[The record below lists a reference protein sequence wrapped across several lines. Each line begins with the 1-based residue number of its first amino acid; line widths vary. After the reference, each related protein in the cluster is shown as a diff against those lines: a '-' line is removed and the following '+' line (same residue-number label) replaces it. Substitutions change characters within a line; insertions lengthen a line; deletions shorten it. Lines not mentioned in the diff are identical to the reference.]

1 MTTKLQVWNEA
12 LNHLGD
18 APIQSVT
25 DRVPSV
31 SAFQIVY
38 DNLVARCFVAGDW
51 NFAKRSVQLVP
62 SALGVPAVGFST
74 VFDYPLLW
82 LKTSIVSFTPDCQ
95 RWAQDIVEE
104 SAGIS
109 ANTSTLYMRYI
120 ALDPDESKWP
130 VWFADYVA
138 ISLARATCRR
148 IKQSNSDEDRL
159 FQLERRALQAA
170 KSADGQ
176 NENVRPIYQGTWLTG
191 MSGGRCCD
199 KNMIVSGGDAIRLEE
214 GDV

>member
-18 APIQSVT
+18 APIQTIT

-31 SAFQIVY
+31 SAFSIVY

-51 NFAKRSVQLVP
+51 NFAKRSAQLVP
-62 SALGVPAVGFST
+62 NPLGVPAIGFTT
-74 VFDYPLLW
+74 VFSYPLNW
-82 LKTSIVSFTPDCQ
+82 VKTIVVTNSPANTQ
-95 RWAQDIVEE
+95 WMQDMVEE
-104 SAGIS
+104 QDGVS
-109 ANTSTLYMRYI
+109 ANTSAIWMRYT
-120 ALDPDESKWP
+120 ALLDDEAVWP

-138 ISLARATCRR
+138 IALARTTCRR
-148 IKQSNSDEDRL
+148 IKQSNSDEERL

-170 KSADGQ
+170 KAVDGQ
-176 NENVRPIYQGTWLTG
+176 NENMRSIYKGSWLNG
-191 MSGGRCCD
+191 RSSGSRCG
-199 KNMIVSGGDAIRLEE
+199 NIVVSGGGGIRLEE